1 MSLVQRRPHR
11 DLFDYVPAQ
20 YQAAVRIGRYM
31 YRNRKKIRSTWNSI
45 RLMKGRGKRMASKYA
60 LYRRPRKKR
69 TPASRARRGGVG
81 ERPGTSNA
89 KRFESVNH
97 DVAFKSTRTLYSHV
111 LNDTP
116 QGLALDERQ
125 RQIINLRGLKICM
138 DVSNSNNR
146 PTHFNWAI
154 VSPKNQS
161 DTNLTSRFFRGNG
174 TTRSIDFG
182 VNLQSAEFSCNPINA
197 DKYVV
202 LTHQRHL
209 LGVPKNSNQ
218 DFADTRQS
226 YLRVDRY
233 IKIGRQF
240 RFAGNGDNY
249 DKLLLVYWFDGMLNA
264 GGQLAIP
271 QAVQMSLNCVS
282 YFRDTRN

>member
-1 MSLVQRRPHR
+1 
-11 DLFDYVPAQ
+11 
-20 YQAAVRIGRYM
+20 
-31 YRNRKKIRSTWNSI
+31 
-45 RLMKGRGKRMASKYA
+45 MASKYA

-81 ERPGTSNA
+81 ETPGTSNA

-146 PTHFNWAI
+146 PMHFNWAI
-154 VSPKNQS
+154 VSPKNQE

-264 GGQLAIP
+264 GGQLSIP
-271 QAVQMSLNCVS
+271 QAAQMSLNCVS